1 MNKTATTAGK
11 LKISGNTILK
21 IAEAAAAEINGATLA
36 TDIRPAFIKQPAAFI
51 EKHLAPIKVRI
62 SSDAAVIDISIY
74 IAQGCKAH
82 EVAKAVQENV
92 KTTVQSMTG
101 IAVAK
106 VNVKIAGICANKN

>member
-11 LKISGNTILK
+11 LKISGNTIQK
-21 IAEAAAAEINGATLA
+21 IAEAAASEINGVILA
-36 TDIRPAFIKQPAAFI
+36 ADIRPAFIKEPAALI
-51 EKHLAPIKVRI
+51 EKYLAPIKVHI

-74 IAQGCKAH
+74 IAQGYKAH

-92 KTTVQSMTG
+92 KSTVQSMTG

-106 VNVKIAGICANKN
+106 VNVKIAGIRTHKN